1 MATHRLTVQ
10 FEARLSF
17 NLNLPHD
24 DSALVREQTPL
35 RVVVERVRGANDSAD
50 GNVRGR
56 LDGNDSL
63 SGSFSSG
70 LQGSVS
76 PGAVAAITSGCASYA
91 LIIRVGVDGE
101 ARDYPQAEFVHRS
114 AAEGAAQCL
123 LQYLAAKP
131 KLNVTPTLVT
141 DRHPAARD
149 HEHHTYTVVGWS
161 MSKADALHPDGT
173 PTICGKRHSLHHEA

>member
-1 MATHRLTVQ
+1 MTTHRLTVQ

-17 NLNLPHD
+17 TLNLPHD
-24 DSALVREQTPL
+24 DSTLVREQTPI
-35 RVVVERVRGANDSAD
+35 RVVVERVRGANDSDD
-50 GNVRGR
+50 GSVSRQ

-63 SGSFSSG
+63 SGSFHSG
-70 LQGSVS
+70 LQGSIS
-76 PGAVAAITSGCASYA
+76 PGAVAAVTSGCASYA
-91 LIIRVGVDGE
+91 LIIRVGADGQ

-131 KLNVTPTLVT
+131 KLNVSPTLVT
-141 DRHPAARD
+141 DRHPSTHSHD
-149 HEHHTYTVVGWS
+149 HHTYTVIGWS
-161 MSKADALHPDGT
+161 MAKADALHPDGT